1 MHNDE
6 LESILIGKT
15 ITTVKFTAGVS
26 GHCNFIKE
34 IHLDDG
40 TICCFDWTFRSDFL
54 ANCYR
59 KVTTMEKGHIWPVLR
74 IKQKDAQG
82 RLLE

>member
-15 ITTVKFTAGVS
+15 ITTVKFTAGMS

-40 TICCFDWTFRSDFL
+40 TI
-54 ANCYR
+54 
-59 KVTTMEKGHIWPVLR
+59 VVL
-74 IKQKDAQG
+74 IGLFVVIFWQIVIGK
-82 RLLE
+82 